1 VEQSLTLWVVF
12 NIFIVS
18 MLMIDLMVFNRKP
31 HEISIRES
39 LVWTGIWVVLAVIF
53 GIGLY
58 YFMSPEASL
67 EYFTGYLIEKSLS
80 IDNVFVFLLVF
91 TYFGVEPKYQHRVLF
106 WGIFGALVF
115 RLIFILIGVAL
126 IERFHWVIYIF
137 GAFLIFTGIKLGL
150 EKDKEIRPEKNP
162 VLKLVRRFVPI
173 TKNFHG
179 EKFFI
184 KRGKRY
190 IATPMFVVLV
200 VIETT
205 DIVFALDSIPAIMA
219 ITRDTFIIYSAN
231 AFAILGLRALYF
243 ALSGVMRLFHYLHY
257 GLAFILVFIGVKMM
271 LEGVCQIPTQV
282 TLIIIISTLTLSVLL
297 SIFFP
302 KENKTD
308 IPSVILPPDSGDDD
322 ENHSK
327 TSEG

>member
-1 VEQSLTLWVVF
+1 MEHSLTLWVAF

-18 MLMIDLMVFNRKP
+18 MLVVDLMVFNRKP

-39 LVWTGIWVVLAVIF
+39 LVWTAIWIVLAVIF

-58 YFMSPEASL
+58 YFMSPESSL

-80 IDNVFVFLLVF
+80 VDNIFVFLLIF

-115 RLIFILIGVAL
+115 RLIFILVGVAL
-126 IERFHWVIYIF
+126 IEKFHWVIYIF

-150 EKDKEIRPEKNP
+150 EKDKEIQPEKNP
-162 VLKLVRRFVPI
+162 ILKLVRRYIPI
-173 TKNFHG
+173 TKHYHG
-179 EKFFI
+179 QNFFI
-184 KRGKRY
+184 KRGRRY
-190 IATPMFVVLV
+190 IATPLFVVLV

-243 ALSGVMRLFHYLHY
+243 ALSGVMRLFHFLHY
-257 GLAFILVFIGVKMM
+257 GLAFILVYIGMKMM
-271 LEGVCQIPTQV
+271 LEGTYQIPTTT
-282 TLIIIISTLTLSVLL
+282 TLFIILATLM
-297 SIFFP
+297 I
-302 KENKTD
+302 
-308 IPSVILPPDSGDDD
+308 SVILSILFPKKPDLNYPDVKD
-322 ENHSK
+322 K
-327 TSEG
+327 P

>member
-1 VEQSLTLWVVF
+1 MEHSLTLWVLF

-18 MLMIDLMVFNRKP
+18 MLIVDLMVFNRKP

-39 LVWTGIWVVLAVIF
+39 LVWTAIWIVLAVIF

-58 YFMSPEASL
+58 YFMSPESSL

-80 IDNVFVFLLVF
+80 VDNIFVFLLIF

-115 RLIFILIGVAL
+115 RLLFILVGVAL
-126 IERFHWVIYIF
+126 IEKFHWVIYIF

-150 EKDKEIRPEKNP
+150 EKDKEIQPEKNP
-162 VLKLVRRFVPI
+162 ILKLVRRYIPI
-173 TKNFHG
+173 TKHYHG
-179 EKFFI
+179 QNFFI
-184 KRGKRY
+184 KRGRRY

-257 GLAFILVFIGVKMM
+257 GLAFILVYIGMKMM
-271 LEGVCQIPTQV
+271 LEGIYQIPTTT
-282 TLIIIISTLTLSVLL
+282 TLFIILATLTV
-297 SIFFP
+297 
-302 KENKTD
+302 
-308 IPSVILPPDSGDDD
+308 SVILSILFPKKPGLNYPDVQD
-322 ENHSK
+322 K
-327 TSEG
+327 P

>member
-1 VEQSLTLWVVF
+1 MEHSLTLWIVF

-18 MLMIDLMVFNRKP
+18 MLVVDLMIFNRKP

-39 LVWTGIWVVLAVIF
+39 LVWTGIWVALAIVF

-58 YFMSPEASL
+58 FFMSPESSL

-80 IDNVFVFLLVF
+80 VDNIFVFLLIF
-91 TYFGVEPKYQHRVLF
+91 SYFGVEPKYQHRVLF

-115 RLIFILIGVAL
+115 RLIFILAGVAL
-126 IERFHWVIYIF
+126 IEQFHWVIYVF

-150 EKDKEIRPEKNP
+150 EKDKEIHPDKNP
-162 VLKLVRRFVPI
+162 VLILVRRFVPI
-173 TKNFHG
+173 TKHYHG
-179 EKFFI
+179 QHFFI
-184 KRGKRY
+184 RRRNRF

-243 ALSGVMRLFHYLHY
+243 ALSGVMQLFHYLHY
-257 GLAFILVFIGVKMM
+257 GLAFILVYIGIKML
-271 LEGVCQIPTQV
+271 LEGVYQIPILV
-282 TLIIIISTLTLSVLL
+282 TLGIIVTTLTLSVLM

-302 KENKTD
+302 KE
-308 IPSVILPPDSGDDD
+308 IELPKP
-322 ENHSK
+322 
-327 TSEG
+327 

>member
-1 VEQSLTLWVVF
+1 ML
-12 NIFIVS
+12 IV
-18 MLMIDLMVFNRKP
+18 DLMVFNRKP

-39 LVWTGIWVVLAVIF
+39 LVWTAIWIILAVIF

-80 IDNVFVFLLVF
+80 VDNIFVFLLIF

-115 RLIFILIGVAL
+115 RLLFILIGVAL
-126 IERFHWVIYIF
+126 IEKFHWVIYIF

-150 EKDKEIRPEKNP
+150 EKDKEIQPEKNP
-162 VLKLVRRFVPI
+162 VLKLVRRYIPV
-173 TKNFHG
+173 TKHYHG
-179 EKFFI
+179 QNFFI
-184 KRGKRY
+184 KRGNRY

-257 GLAFILVFIGVKMM
+257 GLAFILVYIGIKMM
-271 LEGVCQIPTQV
+271 LEGIYQIPTAI
-282 TLIIIISTLTLSVLL
+282 TLGIIIATLT
-297 SIFFP
+297 I
-302 KENKTD
+302 
-308 IPSVILPPDSGDDD
+308 SVILSILFPKQPDLNIPLKKD
-322 ENHSK
+322 K
-327 TSEG
+327 P